1 MGGWLTVVS
10 EYQHADAAMGKT
22 RHNGLNVV
30 HRDRV
35 DAGERLVQQHEL
47 GLGDERPGDLEAAAL
62 AARQLER
69 LLTAQ
74 GFDRELVEQALEPLM
89 LLALVDGQR
98 LGDRQD
104 VPFPGALAEPR
115 PLLRQAAD

>member
-47 GLGDERPGDLEAAAL
+47 GLGDERPGDLEAAAP
-62 AARQLER
+62 AARQLEPP
-69 LLTAQ
+69 LTAP
-74 GFDRELVEQALEPLM
+74 GFDRQLVEQAPEPLM
-89 LLALVDGQR
+89 LPALVGWQR
-98 LGDRQD
+98 LPDRHD
-104 VPFPGALAEPR
+104 VLFARER
-115 PLLRQAAD
+115 AAHPP